1 MSREHRLLY
10 RLEYTGNLLVVG
22 PRRSGKTTLLK
33 LLAYD
38 LIVNRRVDSR
48 RVVYVSCE
56 PLYDHRDLI
65 ELFRLLD
72 REGVRFIFLDEV
84 TFVEGWE
91 KAVKYYLDSK
101 LRLGKVLYATGST
114 TA

>member
-1 MSREHRLLY
+1 MYESEFLQLVKEQSPWVSDWRAIEGDEKVAEALSREHRLLY

-72 REGVRFIFLDEV
+72 REG
-84 TFVEGWE
+84 
-91 KAVKYYLDSK
+91 
-101 LRLGKVLYATGST
+101 
-114 TA
+114 